1 MVPIEPYSDEGERCA
16 CVVVEHDAGKPK
28 PCPNSKDVTEEG
40 WMALRGLGGKLL
52 GVICPKHVPVF
63 RTQRKRVASCPFH
76 VEGHEN

>member
-1 MVPIEPYSDEGERCA
+1 VVPIEPYSDEGERCA

-52 GVICPKHVPVF
+52 GVNARSKKEGGKLPI
-63 RTQRKRVASCPFH
+63 H
-76 VEGHEN
+76 VEGPEN